1 MTHEHLSALI
11 ENRRLDS
18 YFQPIVDL
26 RSDRII
32 GYEALVRG
40 PVGSPLHQ
48 PGALFDVAGRCGKL
62 MELELLAREIH
73 IQNFARLNL
82 PAKLFLNICPI
93 SLMER
98 KYPRGYTRRFLERH
112 GLSPE
117 QVVIELTEHN
127 PIDDYD
133 LFREA
138 LSHYRQMGF
147 SIAIDDLGAGYS
159 GLRLWSELRPEYV
172 KLDRHFIQGINGDY
186 SKQQFVHSLLEI
198 ALGQGCQT
206 IAEGIETPEEYQTI
220 RKIGIQLGQ
229 GFLLGRPRPVPA
241 PAPEFSPSQLVKKPQ
256 ELQRPRR
263 PELTIGKLVQ
273 QIPVVAPTTLF
284 RHTGEL
290 FDRHP
295 ELRSLPVIDGNRVAG
310 LVIRED
316 FLNVA
321 ASRYGWDLF
330 GKDPIANF
338 MESVPIEIDV
348 HTPLEKVS
356 AFLDEQAHL
365 YRGQDILLTENGG
378 YAGVVSILTLL
389 RKLTELQI
397 RRAQHANPLTQL
409 PGNVPIHE
417 EIELFLN
424 NGVPFSA
431 CYCDLDHF
439 KAYNDTYGYAA
450 GDTAI
455 KLLAGILSDHADAQ
469 SDFVGHIGG
478 DDFIVLFQSANWRDR
493 CEAILKDFAQ
503 AIPAHYTR
511 QHRHEGGIWGN
522 NRAGERIFLPIM
534 TLSIG
539 AVRWRGDIPM
549 TCHDIA
555 RMASEAKA
563 MAKKETG
570 NALFVE
576 RREQLSRGF
585 AEETERECRVA

>member
-1 MTHEHLSALI
+1 MTCERLSALI
-11 ENRRLDS
+11 ENDRLYS

-26 RSDRII
+26 RSNRII
-32 GYEALVRG
+32 GYEALLRG
-40 PVGSPLHQ
+40 PEGSPLHQ
-48 PGALFDVAGRCGKL
+48 PDMLFDVAGRCGRR
-62 MELELLAREIH
+62 MELELLTRELH
-73 IQNFARLNL
+73 IRNFAHLNL
-82 PAKLFLNICPI
+82 PAKLFLNICPF
-93 SLMER
+93 SLMEQ

-117 QVVIELTEHN
+117 QVVIELTEHST
-127 PIDDYD
+127 IDDYN

-147 SIAIDDLGAGYS
+147 TIAIDDLGAGYS

-172 KLDRHFIQGINGDY
+172 KLDRHFVQGINDDY
-186 SKQQFVHSLLEI
+186 NKQQFVHSLLEI
-198 ALGQGCQT
+198 AHGQGCQT

-220 RKIGIQLGQ
+220 RKIGIHLGQ
-229 GFLLGRPRPVPA
+229 GFLLSRPRPVPVLE
-241 PAPEFSPSQLVKKPQ
+241 PEFSPSQPANKPQ
-256 ELQRPRR
+256 GLQRPRR
-263 PELTIGKLVQ
+263 RELTIGKLAQ
-273 QIPVVAPTTLF
+273 QSPVVAPSTLF

-295 ELRSLPVIDGNRVAG
+295 ELRSLPVINSNQVAG

-330 GKDPIANF
+330 SKEPIANF
-338 MESVPIEIDV
+338 MESAPIVIDV
-348 HTPLEKVS
+348 HTPLEKIS
-356 AFLDEQAHL
+356 TFLDERKPV
-365 YRGQDILLTENGG
+365 YRGQDILVTENGD

-389 RKLTELQI
+389 RNLSELQI

-409 PGNVPIHE
+409 PGNVPIQE
-417 EIELFLN
+417 EIEFLLS
-424 NGVPFSA
+424 NGAPFTA

-450 GDTAI
+450 GDTVI
-455 KLLAGILSDHADAQ
+455 KLLAGILSDNAEKE
-469 SDFVGHIGG
+469 SDFIGHIGG
-478 DDFIVLFQSANWRDR
+478 DDFIVIFQSTDWQDR
-493 CEAILKDFAQ
+493 CESILKNFAQ

-522 NRAGERIFLPIM
+522 NRAGERIFLPLI

-539 AVRWRGDIPM
+539 AICWRGDIPM
-549 TCHDIA
+549 TCYDIA
-555 RMASEAKA
+555 HMASEAKA
-563 MAKKETG
+563 MAKKENG

-576 RREQLSRGF
+576 RRERLTQGF